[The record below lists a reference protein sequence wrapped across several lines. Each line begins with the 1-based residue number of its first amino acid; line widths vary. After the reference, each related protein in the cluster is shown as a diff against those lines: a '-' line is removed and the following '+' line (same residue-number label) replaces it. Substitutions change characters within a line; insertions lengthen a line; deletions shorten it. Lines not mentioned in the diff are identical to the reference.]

1 MGCSTRPYNLMPRKR
16 GPSNRPEDA
25 AALEVA
31 TPPRRPRP
39 WPRISNAAGAR
50 AHHSLTP
57 MCPLQLKGIS
67 KHRGQ
72 GWLGL
77 QGLGNLALDKAAFWL
92 PHPALPWMSL
102 CSCRLLAKAFPGPP
116 LPFLPHRPEF

>member
-1 MGCSTRPYNLMPRKR
+1 MGCSTRPYNLMPPKR

-39 WPRISNAAGAR
+39 WPKISNGAGAG

-57 MCPLQLKGIS
+57 VCPLQLKGIS
-67 KHRGQ
+67 KTPRAGMA
-72 GWLGL
+72 WLARLREFGTEEGSL
-77 QGLGNLALDKAAFWL
+77 LAAPPCPALDAPL
-92 PHPALPWMSL
+92 L
-102 CSCRLLAKAFPGPP
+102 CRLLAKA
-116 LPFLPHRPEF
+116 LP

>member
-1 MGCSTRPYNLMPRKR
+1 MNRQMGYSTRPYNLMPPKR

-39 WPRISNAAGAR
+39 WPRISNGAGAR

-67 KHRGQ
+67 KTQRAGMARLARLREF
-72 GWLGL
+72 GTKVGSPLAAPPCPVLYLLWLRPI
-77 QGLGNLALDKAAFWL
+77 LD
-92 PHPALPWMSL
+92 
-102 CSCRLLAKAFPGPP
+102 P
-116 LPFLPHRPEF
+116 LPFLPSRP